1 MTMPYALLADAVVL
15 LHFGF
20 LLFVVLGGLLVLRW
34 RWIAWLHLPAA
45 AWGAWVELYLHYCPL
60 TPLEN
65 RLRAEAGLSTY
76 GGGFI
81 DHYIMPVIYPPGL
94 TPGMQ
99 FILGGLLVA
108 AYAVIYAVAW
118 RRHTRRRPRP

>member
-1 MTMPYALLADAVVL
+1 MTTLYALLADTVVL

-20 LLFVVLGGLLVLRW
+20 LLFVVFGGLLVLRW

-45 AWGAWVELYLHYCPL
+45 TWGAFVELYEHYCPL

-76 GGGFI
+76 GVGFI

-94 TPGMQ
+94 TPGLQ
-99 FILGGLLVA
+99 AVLGLALVVS
-108 AYAVIYAVAW
+108 YALVYGYAW
-118 RRHTRRRPRP
+118 KRRRRPGPY